1 MAITKIKDI
10 PNHPKDHHQLPAP
23 HPKQLLPMQAP
34 RPLILLSAPG
44 LRYLTQRQKPTLPPL
59 SKPKPLAS
67 DRHPARLPAKT
78 QPRPQHPLIGDWRL
92 QHTPGLKSI
101 I

>member
-1 MAITKIKDI
+1 MAIPKIKAI
-10 PNHPKDHHQLPAP
+10 PDNPKDHHQLPAP
-23 HPKQLLPMQAP
+23 HPKQLLPMQTP
-34 RPLILLSAPG
+34 RPLILLPAPG
-44 LRYLTQRQKPTLPPL
+44 LRHPAQRQKPTLPPL
-59 SKPKPLAS
+59 GQPKRLAS